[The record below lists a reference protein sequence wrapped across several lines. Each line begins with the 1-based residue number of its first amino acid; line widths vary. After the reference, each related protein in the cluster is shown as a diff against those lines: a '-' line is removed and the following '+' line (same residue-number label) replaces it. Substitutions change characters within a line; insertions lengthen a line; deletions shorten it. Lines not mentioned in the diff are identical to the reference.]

1 MTIDWCDSPTGSTK
15 GGNTLVISQS
25 SRAMLTGCLLTG
37 LSLLT
42 LFAERDVSPAYIG
55 MLERLRG
62 YVGVKL
68 SSANVARVLVK
79 QLYLAEISQYWRVT
93 Q

>member
-1 MTIDWCDSPTGSTK
+1 MTIDWCISPLSSTK
-15 GGNTLVISQS
+15 GGNILVISQS

-42 LFAERDVSPAYIG
+42 LFAERDVSPVYIG
-55 MLERLRG
+55 ILERLRG

-68 SSANVARVLVK
+68 SSANVARVLVEL
-79 QLYLAEISQYWRVT
+79 LYLADISQYWRVT
-93 Q
+93 R